1 MGKVKAHYM
10 ETVSEKEQHD
20 AEQDAMMEEMSLS
33 YMTNFTRFNK
43 DNPMIFHKVIEFAD
57 KQRMKRSH
65 YSIEIILNV
74 IRYHTD
80 LDGKGDPFKINN
92 NYKAYY
98 ARMYMQYRKCPD
110 FFQLRGSLADEYDY
124 CPDIDYYEEWLDEQ
138 E

>member
-1 MGKVKAHYM
+1 M
-10 ETVSEKEQHD
+10 
-20 AEQDAMMEEMSLS
+20 
-33 YMTNFTRFNK
+33 
-43 DNPMIFHKVIEFAD
+43 
-57 KQRMKRSH
+57 
-65 YSIEIILNV
+65 

-110 FFQLRGSLADEYDY
+110 FFQLRGSLANEYDY